1 MAQNCPKCNY
11 EQKDVHFCR
20 ERRPVV
26 DPVAYVE
33 AVRTSNPLDRLTL
46 GDMITI
52 YGGDTAEAIR
62 LGEEWMTRGDERYFR
77 GLLTYRIEF
86 DPVLVAPG
94 FRPDIEGFA
103 ILVDGRTDEDWDK
116 ALEFVREKRSPF
128 TSPREGETYQC
139 RLVSHDDKGS
149 AYLWDVKKLEHEKA
163 LAGSFWKCHNIKGA
177 VFGPTPTGRDR
188 RLACLTGWIV
198 PDNPL

>member
-128 TSPREGETYQC
+128 TSPREGQTYQC

-149 AYLWDVKKLEHEKA
+149 AYLWDVKKLEHPE
-163 LAGSFWKCHNIKGA
+163 GVGW
-177 VFGPTPTGRDR
+177 VF
-188 RLACLTGWIV
+188 LEV
-198 PDNPL
+198 P